1 MIVIIKLRRPR
12 MDEDKKMDIIG
23 DYLSGFLIKE
33 IAQRRNVSIRS
44 VTRVI
49 TEARK
54 KQEAQQLK
62 LKN

>member
-1 MIVIIKLRRPR
+1 